1 VADGALRGA
10 ADGALRGDAEPEDRG
25 AACDSERGDDRLPA
39 DGARLGAL
47 RVGCSRA
54 DGDPL
59 DRGLAAGR
67 LGSDR
72 GAADGRAEGCSDGRV
87 SGRAEGAPDEPRE
100 EPADGLDGARGSFRS
115 LEPAAGPRLD
125 ALDRSGVASVRGA
138 SRCEGRALSPRPS
151 VAGARAPAL
160 GVRAL
165 GRLWFGSAASLGTR
179 ALGRPA
185 AGRSLVGALPTA
197 GDSRPLGRSAAGAR
211 VGEAVLGVRGVVRA
225 EPAVPSSLPDG
236 LAEGLRAG
244 RSAVPAPG
252 LTARGVDAL
261 GGNRSI
267 AGRP

>member
-1 VADGALRGA
+1 
-10 ADGALRGDAEPEDRG
+10 
-25 AACDSERGDDRLPA
+25 
-39 DGARLGAL
+39 LGAL

-67 LGSDR
+67 LDSDR
-72 GAADGRAEGCSDGRV
+72 GAAEGRAEGRASAP
-87 SGRAEGAPDEPRE
+87 AEGAPDEPRE
-100 EPADGLDGARGSFRS
+100 ELADGLDGARGSLRS
-115 LEPAAGPRLD
+115 LEPAAEPRLD
-125 ALDRSGVASVRGA
+125 ALGRSGVASVRGA
-138 SRCEGRALSPRPS
+138 SRSEGRALSPRPS

-165 GRLWFGSAASLGTR
+165 GRLGVGSAASLGTL

-197 GDSRPLGRSAAGAR
+197 GDSRPLGRSAAGVR
-211 VGEAVLGVRGVVRA
+211 VGDAALGVRGVVRA
-225 EPAVPSSLPDG
+225 EPATPPSLSDG
-236 LAEGLRAG
+236 LSDA
-244 RSAVPAPG
+244 RSTAPARV
-252 LTARGVDAL
+252 LAARGVDAL